1 MFIKIRELAG
11 KSLIFLG
18 ISLILLTI
26 SLSFLFFILFVL
38 FLGFIVYGYNSRN
51 FWLRITSYALLIIL
65 AFIILSFIFTGA
77 IGILFFG
84 GLLASTEN
92 LLNEIIK
99 WAEFTQK
106 YPVKSFIV
114 GIAFIISGFIALKWY
129 EVRRRLR
136 KLKWSIKSKFKKS

>member
-1 MFIKIRELAG
+1 M
-11 KSLIFLG
+11 
-18 ISLILLTI
+18 
-26 SLSFLFFILFVL
+26 
-38 FLGFIVYGYNSRN
+38 
-51 FWLRITSYALLIIL
+51 IIL